1 MARDQKKLDEW
12 DKKFAA
18 AQTEQEKIAIVEE
31 IRAYV
36 REQARLITPQDRKKI
51 AEELDEIFGDS
62 RREIEALGLSED
74 ERAAIVEGIINSDRK
89 G

>member
-18 AQTEQEKIAIVEE
+18 AQTEQQKIAIVEE

-36 REQARLITPQDRKKI
+36 REQARLSTPESRKKLVQ
-51 AEELDEIFGDS
+51 ELDAILDESHRFLD
-62 RREIEALGLSED
+62 EKGLSEN
-74 ERAAIVEGIINSDRK
+74 EREAILAEMMRDDGE
-89 G
+89 

>member
-18 AQTEQEKIAIVEE
+18 AKTEQEKIAIVEE

-36 REQARLITPQDRKKI
+36 REQARLSTPESRKEA
-51 AEELDEIFGDS
+51 AEELTAILDEAHRDL
-62 RREIEALGLSED
+62 EEKGLSEN
-74 ERAAIVEGIINSDRK
+74 EREAILQEILNGDVK
-89 G
+89 